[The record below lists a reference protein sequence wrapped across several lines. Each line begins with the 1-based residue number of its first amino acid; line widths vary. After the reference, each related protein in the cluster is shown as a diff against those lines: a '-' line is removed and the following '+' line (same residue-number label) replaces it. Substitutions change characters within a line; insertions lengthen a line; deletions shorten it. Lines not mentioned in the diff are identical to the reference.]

1 VPLEQQTWM
10 LSVTRDRVV
19 WQRTG
24 VLRDAEFEFVAAAWQ
39 GAGMRTRAPAPRARR
54 KRP

>member
-1 VPLEQQTWM
+1 M

-24 VLRDAEFEFVAAAWQ
+24 ATHADSHEFVADGLW
-39 GAGMRTRAPAPRARR
+39 RH
-54 KRP
+54 